1 MSILCLVFVY
11 VYGKYVLC
19 GDGTTVSYDWT
30 GQKVIS
36 VYMPYH
42 RCEFR
47 RVLLDIAAPISSC
60 NVFRGGV
67 TFCDSAERVDCFSLL
82 N

>member
-1 MSILCLVFVY
+1 MSVFVY

-30 GQKVIS
+30 GQKVVS
-36 VYMPYH
+36 VYMPH
-42 RCEFR
+42 RQCEFR

-60 NVFRGGV
+60 SVFRGEV
-67 TFCDSAERVDCFSLL
+67 
-82 N
+82 